1 MSFTTNPEFVSRNV
15 INVKFE
21 TSLFDLINQDEK
33 QTESLFIDLKQIL
46 SLRPDGLE
54 HPDQVDKNGSLRVIG
69 IGNGFECSLFPHK
82 WYVTRE
88 KLVQNSLD
96 GSGLQQINVNS
107 YAIFL
112 HVIPFVQQC
121 VERNI
126 GCYISRESFSE
137 ASDDNRIL
145 CYLMSADNSAKLHA
159 FTKSRF
165 ITHSLSLSA
174 VLNKY
179 LLKRNKQTYREWIYW
194 SPEALQLLINDDSI
208 E

>member
-15 INVKFE
+15 IHVKFQ
-21 TSLFDLINQDEK
+21 TSLFDLINQDEMR
-33 QTESLFIDLKQIL
+33 TESMLIDLKHIL
-46 SLRPDGLE
+46 SLRPDGHE
-54 HPDQVDKNGSLRVIG
+54 HPDPEDKNGSLRVIG
-69 IGNGFECSLFPHK
+69 IGNGFECSLSPDK
-82 WYVTRE
+82 WYVSRDR
-88 KLVQNSLD
+88 LVQNSSD
-96 GSGLQQINVNS
+96 ATGLEQINVNI
-107 YAIFL
+107 YAIFQ
-112 HVIPFVQQC
+112 HVIPFVKQC
-121 VERNI
+121 IEKNV

-137 ASDDNRIL
+137 TSDDNRIL

-179 LLKRNKQTYREWIYW
+179 LLKRNRETYREWIYW
-194 SPEALQLLINDDSI
+194 SPDALQLLISDDSI